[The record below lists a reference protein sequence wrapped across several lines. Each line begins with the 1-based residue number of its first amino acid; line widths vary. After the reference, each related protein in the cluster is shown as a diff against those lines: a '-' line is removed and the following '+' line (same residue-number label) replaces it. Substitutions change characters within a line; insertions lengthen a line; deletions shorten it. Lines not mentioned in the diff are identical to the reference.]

1 MVGINYEQRV
11 KIEKNGPDPKL
22 LTSGFFMALFPTTYF
37 L

>member
-1 MVGINYEQRV
+1 MNKEFIKR
-11 KIEKNGPDPKL
+11 EKNGPDPKL